1 MSFHL
6 VHRSQ
11 KDPLAADEKA
21 PQHVLLPAA
30 KVHQTHRTGFT
41 VLRSHNMQ
49 ISPLTV
55 SLKLAFVPAGGGG
68 EEAGGTAQVWSVF

>member
-1 MSFHL
+1 MIRITVCDVFGFEFHPVLKHAGFFFLSVKPHRKKKSFISKKNAVSFHL

-30 KVHQTHRTGFT
+30 KVRQTC
-41 VLRSHNMQ
+41 
-49 ISPLTV
+49 
-55 SLKLAFVPAGGGG
+55 
-68 EEAGGTAQVWSVF
+68 E

>member
-1 MSFHL
+1 MYVFVQPHRKKKPFIDKKNAVSFHL

-30 KVHQTHRTGFT
+30 KVNI
-41 VLRSHNMQ
+41 L
-49 ISPLTV
+49 
-55 SLKLAFVPAGGGG
+55 
-68 EEAGGTAQVWSVF
+68 